1 MYYKNYYT
9 KLNSSQHISSP
20 NSSLFLSVFK
30 FPSPNNRFHLF
41 INSILLLIGILWNLV
56 PFFLLFPLYIFN
68 FFFTRT
74 VQQKQPL
81 ILFPWFHRQVVGFF
95 PASHSLLCSLLH
107 IPWHG
112 GLGSTHNNLLLK
124 AHILNRNQ
132 THKMFYMGSQSG
144 GTVCDI
150 KYSLKGGSLLGIH
163 LAWI

>member
-1 MYYKNYYT
+1 MYYKNYYI
-9 KLNSSQHISSP
+9 KLNSSQHISNP

-30 FPSPNNRFHLF
+30 FPTPNNRFHLF
-41 INSILLLIGILWNLV
+41 INSILLRGILWNLV

-81 ILFPWFHRQVVGFF
+81 ILFPWFHQKAVVVVFFFF

-107 IPWHG
+107 IRWHG

-124 AHILNRNQ
+124 PHILNHNQ
-132 THKMFYMGSQSG
+132 THKMFHMRSQSG
-144 GTVCDI
+144 EKFVICSI
-150 KYSLKGGSLLGIH
+150 L
-163 LAWI
+163 